1 MSQSTELIT
10 QLRHELQVRTDLL
23 RAYSE
28 SFAEDEE
35 ADQDS
40 EASSG
45 GADKNKGSSSRGGS
59 AKLRAA
65 NVDVMQR
72 KIQDLEKE
80 NKKLQD
86 EATEVRKWTPPILS
100 LRKFRHRGES
110 ESAMEK
116 RKISMHHHPS
126 PPPFPKIDLKASD
139 CDLRNA
145 KAASTS
151 PFRLHCIAATTTPF

>member
-86 EATEVRKWTPPILS
+86 EATEVRKWTIHLICVP
-100 LRKFRHRGES
+100 KFRHRGES

-116 RKISMHHHPS
+116 RKISMHHHHPTHTLS
-126 PPPFPKIDLKASD
+126 QNRSQGE
-139 CDLRNA
+139 R
-145 KAASTS
+145 
-151 PFRLHCIAATTTPF
+151 AT